1 MLLYYNIFKDGRN
14 LRVRNT
20 SFPNEKG
27 PAKPA
32 GPRFLT
38 IAKAL
43 HDRGFVQLY
52 AGCLEVRGAR

>member
-1 MLLYYNIFKDGRN
+1 MLLCYNILKDSRN
-14 LRVRNT
+14 LRAGIA

-52 AGCLEVRGAR
+52 AGCLEVRRSR